1 MFGKKKLRSWGSAK
15 NNVHLPSVT
24 KLRYFIERNLD
35 PFLEEKIL
43 AGKNSQQAV
52 GNPEMEF
59 GGKTDICIILVI
71 WQEETT
77 ILSEE
82 NILAGKNSQRAVGNP
97 EMQFGGK
104 TDICKSLI
112 IWQKKPIYFC
122 RRNCF
127 GGKK

>member
-15 NNVHLPSVT
+15 NNVHLPSLT

-43 AGKNSQQAV
+43 AGKNSHQAV

-59 GGKTDICIILVI
+59 GGKTDFCKKIGYF
-71 WQEETT
+71 
-77 ILSEE
+77 
-82 NILAGKNSQRAVGNP
+82 LAG
-97 EMQFGGK
+97 
-104 TDICKSLI
+104 
-112 IWQKKPIYFC
+112 
-122 RRNCF
+122 RNQNTFEEDCF